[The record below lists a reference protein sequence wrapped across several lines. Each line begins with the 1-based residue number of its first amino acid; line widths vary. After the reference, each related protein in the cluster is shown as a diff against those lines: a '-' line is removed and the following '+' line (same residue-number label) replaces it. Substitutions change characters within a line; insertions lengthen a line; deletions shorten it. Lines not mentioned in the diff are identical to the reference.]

1 MPNQTPIPAIIERN
15 RDVEPLVYASA
26 RYGHHGFGRKNKD
39 KLFSMLI
46 STDLHHCAPRL
57 EAAIAYLNA
66 IPSLDCGLCLGD
78 ILAANY
84 AEEATWYVHGVA
96 QAQKPFLS
104 ALGNHDMGNSA
115 DVAISATT
123 QMAFEKLIAP
133 TAAQIGIEPLRTPYY
148 VRFFEE
154 YKIAILVLHAFDTPS
169 EQDGAGHYTVHRGTE
184 MLSQAQVDWLVRT
197 LSAMP
202 SGYHVA
208 IAMHAFPYQHEP
220 EPGPWTQKGK
230 GLGANGWDAP
240 YGDTALL
247 PTLMQAWINGTCCHT
262 TFTPRDARLPAI
274 WVDADFSARG
284 DGAFIG
290 YFVGH
295 YHRDVVA
302 HCSQYPQQK
311 IIAFASAA
319 DDDWQNY
326 DSDLPRAA
334 GTKAEDLLTVCSID
348 TVKREIRL
356 VRIGSCFTMEMQER
370 RYALLSYAAPK
381 Q

>member
-1 MPNQTPIPAIIERN
+1 MQEPSPIPAIIERN

-57 EAAIAYLNA
+57 EAAVAYLNA
-66 IPSLDCGLCLGD
+66 IPSLDAGLCLGD
-78 ILAANY
+78 ILAANH
-84 AEEATWYVHGVA
+84 AEEADWYVRGVA

-104 ALGNHDMGNSA
+104 TLGNHDMGNSA
-115 DVAISATT
+115 DEAISATT

-133 TAAQIGIEPLRTPYY
+133 TAAQIGADSLLAPYY

-154 YKIAILVLHAFDTPS
+154 YKIAILVLHAFDTPN
-169 EQDGAGHYTVHRGTE
+169 EKDGAGHYTVHRGTE

-208 IAMHAFPYQHEP
+208 IAMHAFPYRHEP
-220 EPGPWTQKGK
+220 EPGPWTQEGK

-247 PTLMQAWINGTCCHT
+247 PTLMQAWADGTACHAA
-262 TFTPRDARLPAI
+262 FAPRDARLPTI
-274 WVDADFSARG
+274 RVEADFSARG
-284 DGAFIG
+284 AGAFIG

-302 HCSQYPQQK
+302 HSAAYPQQR
-311 IIAFASAA
+311 IFAFASAA
-319 DDDWQNY
+319 DDVWQNY

-348 TVKREIRL
+348 TEKREIRL
-356 VRIGSCFTMEMQER
+356 VRIGSSFTTEMTER
-370 RYALLSYAAPK
+370 RYALFSYAPPV